1 MMRATSTAADGRLGP
16 RAAAG
21 LLLCGCLAVP
31 WAAAAERIHRYDV
44 TVDPDIRSMRVKACF
59 AGPPPSVLVAE
70 SLDAPAAF
78 VEGKAVMERRQPI
91 QPNGTEMRLKD
102 IAENGCIEYSVNLAG
117 GYTKNDLS
125 GNTTKRVGRDLF
137 TEVGLWFWRPAQLA
151 VGEDIEVTFSMPEG
165 LSVSAPWRPVEGATT
180 GPSYRIGHAEFDR
193 PAAVAF
199 GRFKEI
205 PVAVPGAV
213 LRLAVLDGAPPADI
227 EAMRAWIQDAAMS
240 VAGVHGRFPVPSP
253 QILVMP
259 GARAQEP
266 TPWAYVLRGG
276 QAAAHFFV
284 NQRRPLR
291 DYIEDWTAPHELSH
305 LLLPY
310 VASHDAWLSE
320 GMATYYQYVIRARS
334 GAISPE
340 DAWQRMHAGFKRGR
354 DFAAKGMTLEQA
366 TVRMFRDG
374 GYMRV
379 YWSGAAILMLA
390 DVELR
395 RRSDNRQSLDTVLAQ
410 FAGCCLDPEPE
421 WTARQVFEKFD
432 ELSGTDVFRKL
443 YDAHVQSTAFPDLSS
458 VYAEIGLE
466 ALGGKVGLSADAPH
480 TDIRDAIMARGSYT
494 TPAALL
500 K

>member
-1 MMRATSTAADGRLGP
+1 MMRVNPTGADVRRVFLG
-16 RAAAG
+16 AG
-21 LLLCGCLAVP
+21 LVLSACV
-31 WAAAAERIHRYDV
+31 AAPGATAAERLHRYDV
-44 TVDPDIRSMRVKACF
+44 TVDAELRNMRVKACF
-59 AGPPPSVLVAE
+59 AGPPPALLVAE

-78 VEGKAVMERRQPI
+78 VEGKAVMERRQPL

-102 IAENGCIEYSVNLAG
+102 IASDGCIEYSVNLAG
-117 GYTKNDLS
+117 GYAKNDLS

-137 TEVGLWFWRPAQLA
+137 TEVGLWFWRPPQLDA
-151 VGEDIEVTFSMPEG
+151 AEDIEVTFSLPDG
-165 LSVSAPWRPVEGATT
+165 LAVSAPWRPVDTARRT
-180 GPSYRIGHAEFDR
+180 YRVGHAEFDR
-193 PAAVAF
+193 PSAVAF
-199 GRFKEI
+199 GRFQEI
-205 PVAVPGAV
+205 PVTVPGAV
-213 LRLAVLDGAPPADI
+213 LRLAVLDGAPPADVD
-227 EAMRAWIQDAAMS
+227 AMRTWIQDAAMS
-240 VAGVHGRFPVPSP
+240 VAQVYGRFPVPSP

-310 VASHDAWLSE
+310 VTSHDAWLSE
-320 GMATYYQYVIRARS
+320 GMATYYQNVIRARS
-334 GAISPE
+334 GAIAPAE
-340 DAWQRMHAGFKRGR
+340 AWQRMHAGFKRGR
-354 DFAAKGMTLEQA
+354 DSAAKGMTLEQA

-379 YWSGAAILMLA
+379 YWSGAAILLLA

-410 FAGCCLDPEPE
+410 FADCCLDPDPE

-443 YDAHVQSTAFPDLSS
+443 YDAHVQSSAFPDLTS
-458 VYAEIGLE
+458 VYAQIGLA
-466 ALGGKVGLSADAPH
+466 ALGGKVEMKTDAPRV
-480 TDIRDAIMARGSYT
+480 DVRDAIMARGTYA
-494 TPAALL
+494 TPSALL
-500 K
+500 Q